1 MKSIAMMK
9 VKNLFSNNMDLKNKT
24 ILITGASSGIGQ
36 AIAVSCAQKGAN
48 VLINYRKNLKGAKQ
62 TLKEIEKYSNGF
74 IFQAD
79 LTNEKQIKK
88 MFAEISKKMSRIDI
102 LVNNAGDAQSGD
114 FFDNKQWKDQFENIF
129 FSALHVSQNFLKQ
142 NKKSPLRKIL
152 NITSYY
158 GNIDSGNTEVF
169 AYSVAKTALSSMTVN
184 LAKVDGKV
192 LVNAIAPGYTW
203 TPAWEGISKAEK
215 KIYESRTMINRYVT
229 AEEIAHATIAILEN
243 DAITG
248 QVITIDGGLSL
259 QKLERK

>member
-1 MKSIAMMK
+1 M
-9 VKNLFSNNMDLKNKT
+9 NLKDKK

-36 AIAVSCAQKGAN
+36 AIAISCAQKGAT
-48 VLINYRKNLKGAKQ
+48 VLINYRKNLNGAEQ
-62 TLKEIEKYSNGF
+62 TLKEIEKRSKGF

-79 LTNEKQIKK
+79 LTDEKQVEK
-88 MFAEISKKMSRIDI
+88 MFADIFGKIGQVDI
-102 LVNNAGDAQSGD
+102 LINNAGDAQPCD
-114 FFDNKQWKDQFENIF
+114 FFDNERWKDQFENIF

-158 GNIDSGNTEVF
+158 GNIGGGNTEFF
-169 AYSVAKTALSSMTVN
+169 AYSVAKAALSSMTVV
-184 LAKVDGKV
+184 LAKTDGKV

-203 TPAWEGISKAEK
+203 TPLWEGTSEAEK
-215 KIYESRTMINRYVT
+215 KICEARTMINRYV
-229 AEEIAHATIAILEN
+229 AADEIALAAIGILEN

-248 QVITIDGGLSL
+248 QIITVDGGLSL